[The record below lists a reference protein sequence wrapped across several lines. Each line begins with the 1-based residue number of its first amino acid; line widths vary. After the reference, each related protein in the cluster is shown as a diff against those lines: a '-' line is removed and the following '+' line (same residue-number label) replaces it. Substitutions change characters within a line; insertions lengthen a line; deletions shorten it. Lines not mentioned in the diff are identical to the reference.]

1 MSKDFWQQ
9 SFPRIGAIF
18 LAFGFLFFTLFDL
31 FVRDKEISSFH
42 FWILIAACSLILAT
56 IASRLKILNF
66 VDFDSKFKKLE
77 KVTEKEFANIRQQ
90 LSASIK
96 QQITPSQNVSTIVNL
111 DLQSLMK
118 TMGKTDVLHYERES
132 DYNHDSFL
140 RRADAYRLY
149 AGSLLQI
156 ARMYQIVL
164 TKHDFPHINSSN
176 LFFTGDKSNQTTFE
190 GSINRRILSWS
201 ESLLNEGIDSLFPFK
216 IEDSDNDNRVML
228 LKRNTE
234 NCLRL
239 LPSFIETYTK
249 VSANEV
255 EVPPFKDAKE
265 LFQKLADGLGN
276 LRVAIIL
283 LGSQSILSL
292 YQLQAGL
299 NEFMEKLKSEI
310 DSSEQRPQ

>member
-1 MSKDFWQQ
+1 MPKDFWQQ
-9 SFPRIGAIF
+9 SFPRIGAVF

-77 KVTEKEFANIRQQ
+77 KTTKQELANIRQQ
-90 LSASIK
+90 VSASIK
-96 QQITPSQNVSTIVNL
+96 QQITPSQNVSTTVNL

-118 TMGKTDVLHYERES
+118 TIGKTDVLRYERES
-132 DYNHDSFL
+132 DYNRDSFL

-156 ARMYQIVL
+156 ARMYQIILV
-164 TKHDFPHINSSN
+164 KHEFPDINSSN
-176 LFFTGDKSNQTTFE
+176 TSFTDDKSDQTTFE
-190 GSINRRILSWS
+190 GSINQRILYWS
-201 ESLLNEGIDSLFPFK
+201 KDLLNEGIDSLFPFK
-216 IEDSDNDNRVML
+216 IEDSDDDNRVTL

-239 LPSFIETYTK
+239 LPSFIEEYIK
-249 VSANEV
+249 VNANEV
-255 EVPPFKDAKE
+255 EIPPFKEAEK
-265 LFQKLADGLGN
+265 LFRKLADGLDN

-283 LGSQSILSL
+283 LGSHSILSL
-292 YQLQAGL
+292 NQLQTSL
-299 NEFMEKLKSEI
+299 HEFMDELKSGI
-310 DSSEQRPQ
+310 DTSEQRPQ